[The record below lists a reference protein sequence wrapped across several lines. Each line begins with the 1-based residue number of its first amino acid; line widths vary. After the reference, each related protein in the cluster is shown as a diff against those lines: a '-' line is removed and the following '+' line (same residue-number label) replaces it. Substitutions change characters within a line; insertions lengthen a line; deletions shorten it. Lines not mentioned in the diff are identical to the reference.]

1 MGSQPR
7 IAGYSVTPSPGLGAP
22 PGIQDA
28 AHPISQQEAAPGPSA
43 HLRLK
48 RAPRRAPPRQTAVHW
63 PRVRRPACVQRWW
76 GLEQGVV
83 ARGQA
88 GTASAESSREPWP
101 VCLCPARDLASKGQ
115 GVSVPEGLSD
125 SGRLRGG
132 RRHSWQRP
140 CGQSREADVGLRGQD
155 VELGASQPR

>member
-1 MGSQPR
+1 MPH
-7 IAGYSVTPSPGLGAP
+7 TPSPSRKLPLGLQRILGLNELLGEP
-22 PGIQDA
+22 HPDKQQCTGHVFA
-28 AHPISQQEAAPGPSA
+28 AQP
-43 HLRLK
+43 
-48 RAPRRAPPRQTAVHW
+48 
-63 PRVRRPACVQRWW
+63 VQRWW

-101 VCLCPARDLASKGQ
+101 VCLCPARDLASKVQ
-115 GVSVPEGLSD
+115 RVSVPEGLSD